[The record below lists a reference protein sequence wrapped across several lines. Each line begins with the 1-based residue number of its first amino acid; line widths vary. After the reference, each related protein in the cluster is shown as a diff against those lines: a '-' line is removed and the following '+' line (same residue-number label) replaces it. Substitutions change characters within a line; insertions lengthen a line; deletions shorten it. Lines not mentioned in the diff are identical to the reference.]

1 LSQKTSAHIEKP
13 ANARDRAGGRGIDP
27 SGGGTMPG
35 LHDVVVSS
43 PISAFKHAEATHAE
57 LEELRGIIT
66 LLRNVHVLAPLV
78 LHEEY
83 AITSRLLGAT
93 LLARYAGVDHANP
106 GALVFHVVPRRRR

>member
-1 LSQKTSAHIEKP
+1 
-13 ANARDRAGGRGIDP
+13 
-27 SGGGTMPG
+27 MPG
-35 LHDVVVSS
+35 LHDVVVES

-83 AITSRLLGAT
+83 AITSRQLGAT
-93 LLARYAGVDHANP
+93 LLARYAGHDHSNP
-106 GALVFHVVPRRRR
+106 GALVFHVIPRRRR